1 MPPKAVPSDYLGRF
15 REIVS
20 DPLNLLIRRHPSA
33 GVVEDGLVSLH
44 NGLKVPI
51 QGKGAYYGDF
61 SNILIVNR
69 GVHEPLEEYVFQRL
83 LETLPRAPRMLELG
97 AYWGHYSMWL
107 KSVLPQ
113 GEVVLVEPGQM
124 NIAAGKAN
132 FVLNGLEGEFI
143 QASVGRGA
151 FEVDAFLQERGIER
165 LDVLHADIQ
174 GAELEMLDGAGQS
187 LRNGVVRRVL
197 VSTHSQKLHNRC
209 AQALESAGFR
219 VEVSSDFDHETTSCD
234 GLLFASR
241 REDPPVLSGF
251 QPMGREEICSSS
263 PERLMDHLLASAGRA
278 RASA

>member
-107 KSVLPQ
+107 KKLRPQ
-113 GEVVLVEPGQM
+113 ARVWLVEPLEK
-124 NIAAGKAN
+124 NLEAGRAN
-132 FVLNGLEGEFI
+132 FRSNGFDAEFI
-143 QASVGRGA
+143 QATVGDDGLQ
-151 FEVDAFLQERGIER
+151 VDAFLGEQGISH
-165 LDVLHADIQ
+165 LDVLHSDIQ
-174 GAELEMLDGAGQS
+174 GWELQMIRGARQS
-187 LRNGVVRRVL
+187 LARASIDYVL
-197 VSTHSQKLHNRC
+197 ISTHSQKLHDKVAREL
-209 AQALESAGFR
+209 AAHGYR
-219 VEVSSDFDHETTSCD
+219 VEISSDFEGTTAHD
-234 GLLFASR
+234 GFMFATSPR
-241 REDPPVLSGF
+241 KPLVFEGFHPLGRED
-251 QPMGREEICSSS
+251 ICRTG
-263 PERLMDHLLASAGRA
+263 PNALAEYVWATA
-278 RASA
+278 RRR